1 MTAAKSH
8 LLRIAAPL
16 FLIATVLVSG
26 CETLVP
32 DRSYRYVHPTVAV
45 FKFENK
51 AGSPMKWDLGTG
63 MADVMVTGL
72 MDTERFTVV
81 EREDLNAILKELDL
95 QNRGRTRPEGKVP
108 SQRLINVQYL
118 IKGTVTDFSHI
129 SRGGIR
135 VSTSSTGVRGRAA
148 TALVSMVITVID
160 VESGEILVSTT
171 KSSRVRA
178 RGIDLN
184 AAYEG
189 ISFGGQAFYRTPL
202 GRATRSAID
211 DAIEEVVDTIGS
223 QPWRPAIID
232 IDDDRVVLNGGRDR
246 RVKPGHLYQ
255 VMQPGERIFDTETGN
270 YLGTTPGEGIGLV
283 EVTEVYNKFSY
294 AVCREGETGEVGFR
308 LHKLSSKERK
318 ALSE

>member
-1 MTAAKSH
+1 MAAGKIH
-8 LLRIAAPL
+8 LWRIAAPW
-16 FLIATVLVSG
+16 FLALLVFVCG

-32 DRSYRYVHPTVAV
+32 DRGYRYIHPTVAV
-45 FKFENK
+45 FRFDNK

-95 QNRGRTRPEGKVP
+95 QNKGMTRSEGRVP
-108 SQRLINVQYL
+108 LKRLINVQYL

-129 SRGGIR
+129 SRGSIG
-135 VSTSSTGVRGRAA
+135 VGTKSTGFRGRAA

-160 VESGEILVSTT
+160 VESGEILLSTT

-178 RGIDLN
+178 RGIDLK

-202 GRATRSAID
+202 GKATRSAID
-211 DAIEEVVDTIGS
+211 DAIEEVVDTIGR
-223 QPWRPAIID
+223 QPWRPSIID
-232 IDDDRVVLNGGRDR
+232 IDDDKVVLNGGNDR
-246 RVKPGHLYQ
+246 RVKPGHFYQ
-255 VMQPGERIFDTETGN
+255 IMKPGERIFDTETGD
-270 YLGTTPGEGIGLV
+270 YLGTTPGEGIGIV
-283 EVTEVYNKFSY
+283 EVTEVYGKFSY
-294 AVCREGETGEVGFR
+294 AVCRQGETGEVGFR
-308 LHKLSSKERK
+308 LQRLSSKEKK
-318 ALSE
+318 ALDQ